1 MGDWPT
7 KIVVGTDGSEEA
19 ALALRAAA
27 SLLSPAAS
35 YITGVSLQVDGGL
48 ISAVPWRLS
57 GKPQG
62 EKAPPSTKPGAPPA
76 TKKIETPSTPP
87 GLRFVPTGYISRDLA
102 ARKPGKGGVACSHD

>member
-48 ISAVPWRLS
+48 ISLVP
-57 GKPQG
+57 
-62 EKAPPSTKPGAPPA
+62 
-76 TKKIETPSTPP
+76 
-87 GLRFVPTGYISRDLA
+87 
-102 ARKPGKGGVACSHD
+102 